1 MKYLPAAALEL
12 RRKTIDILIVMQSL
26 RHENLNPFIG
36 KYTTHDCVRRDVLY
50 TYIRVHKVWLSPQ
63 YN

>member
-12 RRKTIDILIVMQSL
+12 RRKTIDILLVMQSL

-36 KYTTHDCVRRDVLY
+36 KYIDTIDDSDLD
-50 TYIRVHKVWLSPQ
+50 ILQ
-63 YN
+63 YNLN